1 MLALDK
7 LNTTKGMAWARYG
20 TTCWVAYS
28 LFSWTSSRIK
38 KNKNI
43 NINDINQWSDIV
55 VSCYVEYKTLFP
67 VELSRLLSMTHSFV
81 PNTKS
86 LDISTEHY
94 FVLSVLFKKTL
105 NH

>member
-20 TTCWVAYS
+20 TTCRVAYS

-38 KNKNI
+38 KQNI
-43 NINDINQWSDIV
+43 SINDTNQWFDIV

-81 PNTKS
+81 PNTKL
-86 LDISTEHY
+86 LDISTEHPAA
-94 FVLSVLFKKTL
+94 
-105 NH
+105 NQ